1 MDTKT
6 VGMAVSASAIGA
18 TLAYLGLTNYT
29 DTKDTETC
37 NETSTETS
45 TETDTETD
53 TETGTKGDNNTITNS
68 ILQNEPI
75 DVTKKFDDVVNTGNV
90 EETNN
95 KEFESEAELKQD
107 EDKIKDEVKNVI
119 EKEAWGKF
127 WKQEY
132 KNVDKNGSIK
142 PGINAEGF

>member
-18 TLAYLGLTNYT
+18 TLAYLGFTNYT
-29 DTKDTETC
+29 DTKDTEK
-37 NETSTETS
+37 
-45 TETDTETD
+45 DTENEISTQ
-53 TETGTKGDNNTITNS
+53 TNS
-68 ILQNEPI
+68 ILQNEPL
-75 DVTKKFDDVVNTGNV
+75 DVTGNFDGVINTGNV

-107 EDKIKDEVKNVI
+107 ENKIKYEVKNVI

-132 KNVDKNGSIK
+132 KNVDKNGSVK

>member
-18 TLAYLGLTNYT
+18 TLAYLGFTNYT
-29 DTKDTETC
+29 DTKDTEK
-37 NETSTETS
+37 
-45 TETDTETD
+45 DTENEISTQ
-53 TETGTKGDNNTITNS
+53 TNP
-68 ILQNEPI
+68 ILQNEPL
-75 DVTKKFDDVVNTGNV
+75 DVTGNFDGVINTGNV

-107 EDKIKDEVKNVI
+107 ENKIKYEVKNVI

-132 KNVDKNGSIK
+132 KNVDKNGSVK

>member
-18 TLAYLGLTNYT
+18 TLAYLGITNYT
-29 DTKDTETC
+29 DTKDTEK
-37 NETSTETS
+37 
-45 TETDTETD
+45 D
-53 TETGTKGDNNTITNS
+53 TKGKINTKNDS
-68 ILQNEPI
+68 ILSNEPL
-75 DVTKKFDDVVNTGNV
+75 DVTEKFDDVVNTGIV
-90 EETNN
+90 KETNN

-107 EDKIKDEVKNVI
+107 EDKIKGEVKNVI

-142 PGINAEGF
+142 SGINAEGF

>member
-1 MDTKT
+1 MDTRT
-6 VGMAVSASAIGA
+6 VGMAVSASAFGA
-18 TLAYLGLTNYT
+18 TLAYLGFTNYT
-29 DTKDTETC
+29 DTKDTETG
-37 NETSTETS
+37 N
-45 TETDTETD
+45 ETDTGE
-53 TETGTKGDNNTITNS
+53 NNTINSS
-68 ILQNEPI
+68 ILPNEPL
-75 DVTKKFDDVVNTGNV
+75 DVTEKFDDVVNTGNV

-107 EDKIKDEVKNVI
+107 EDKIKGEVKNVI

-132 KNVDKNGSIK
+132 ENVDKNGSIK

>member
-18 TLAYLGLTNYT
+18 TLAYLGFTNYT
-29 DTKDTETC
+29 DTKDSEKDAEKYTEK
-37 NETSTETS
+37 
-45 TETDTETD
+45 DTEKD
-53 TETGTKGDNNTITNS
+53 TEISIQTNS
-68 ILQNEPI
+68 ILQNEPL
-75 DVTKKFDDVVNTGNV
+75 DVTGNFNDVINTGNV
-90 EETNN
+90 EETSN

-107 EDKIKDEVKNVI
+107 ENKIKCEVKNVI

-132 KNVDKNGSIK
+132 KNVDKNGSVK

>member
-18 TLAYLGLTNYT
+18 TLAYLGFTNYT
-29 DTKDTETC
+29 DTKDE
-37 NETSTETS
+37 
-45 TETDTETD
+45 DTEKD
-53 TETGTKGDNNTITNS
+53 TEKDTENENEISTQTNS
-68 ILQNEPI
+68 ILQNEPL
-75 DVTKKFDDVVNTGNV
+75 DVTGNFDGVINTGNV

-107 EDKIKDEVKNVI
+107 ENKIKCEVKNVI

-132 KNVDKNGSIK
+132 KNVDKNGSVK

>member
-18 TLAYLGLTNYT
+18 ALAYLGITNYT
-29 DTKDTETC
+29 DTKE
-37 NETSTETS
+37 
-45 TETDTETD
+45 
-53 TETGTKGDNNTITNS
+53 TETGNETDIKGENNTIDSS
-68 ILQNEPI
+68 ILPNEPL
-75 DVTKKFDDVVNTGNV
+75 DVTEKFDDVINTGNV

-142 PGINAEGF
+142 SGINAEGF